1 MSSDLPP
8 PRSEES
14 HPPTCS
20 SYLTTPFDV
29 NPIQIL
35 DLNPFDSSTL
45 HTRASNLVSHCVAFP
60 KTISSSQYHT
70 TTVPCSNC
78 PHGYYDNMN
87 SLACRP
93 SPACDIRGAESCTQC
108 ILNTQTPQI
117 LVNCENCISKQC
129 NMAGNCAC
137 V

>member
-8 PRSEES
+8 PRSEEP

-20 SYLTTPFDV
+20 SYLTTPFV
-29 NPIQIL
+29 LNPSQIL
-35 DLNPFDSSTL
+35 DLNPFDSST
-45 HTRASNLVSHCVAFP
+45 TSNIVSHCIAFP
-60 KTISSSQYHT
+60 KTMSSSQDHT

-93 SPACDIRGAESCTQC
+93 PPACDNGVAESCTRC

-117 LVNCENCISKQC
+117 IVNCENCISKQC